1 MITYSRMGRIAGK
14 ITQKYLYA
22 GIISI
27 IFVVKKYNM
36 ERSIEEIKIENLVK
50 RVVKL
55 EARIIKLEE
64 EVKTKA
70 NKVVVYGK

>member
-1 MITYSRMGRIAGK
+1 M
-14 ITQKYLYA
+14 
-22 GIISI
+22 
-27 IFVVKKYNM
+27 VKKYNM